1 MPHYTDDENI
11 LVSLSEG
18 DEKAFEELFF
28 IYQPRV
34 VNFLTAL
41 THDREASRDLAQ
53 DLFLNLWNDHEKLKN
68 IAHLSSYLFQMA
80 RFSAYNYLDRLS
92 VWEKY
97 ASEHVRNLHV
107 EESEEEALFVKELQE
122 MINQAIE
129 QMTPQR
135 RKVYRMSREEG
146 LSNEEIASRLGI
158 SKRTVEN
165 HLTAALS
172 VLRKIL
178 YLSIVLFLTQIR

>member
-1 MPHYTDDENI
+1 M
-11 LVSLSEG
+11 S
-18 DEKAFEELFF
+18 
-28 IYQPRV
+28 
-34 VNFLTAL
+34 
-41 THDREASRDLAQ
+41 
-53 DLFLNLWNDHEKLKN
+53 
-68 IAHLSSYLFQMA
+68 
-80 RFSAYNYLDRLS
+80 
-92 VWEKY
+92 
-97 ASEHVRNLHV
+97 
-107 EESEEEALFVKELQE
+107 
-122 MINQAIE
+122 NQAIE

>member
-1 MPHYTDDENI
+1 M
-11 LVSLSEG
+11 
-18 DEKAFEELFF
+18 
-28 IYQPRV
+28 
-34 VNFLTAL
+34 
-41 THDREASRDLAQ
+41 
-53 DLFLNLWNDHEKLKN
+53 
-68 IAHLSSYLFQMA
+68 
-80 RFSAYNYLDRLS
+80 
-92 VWEKY
+92 WEKY

-146 LSNEEIASRLGI
+146 LSNEEIASQLGI

>member
-68 IAHLSSYLFQMA
+68 IAHLSS
-80 RFSAYNYLDRLS
+80 
-92 VWEKY
+92 
-97 ASEHVRNLHV
+97 
-107 EESEEEALFVKELQE
+107 
-122 MINQAIE
+122 
-129 QMTPQR
+129 
-135 RKVYRMSREEG
+135 
-146 LSNEEIASRLGI
+146 
-158 SKRTVEN
+158 
-165 HLTAALS
+165 
-172 VLRKIL
+172 
-178 YLSIVLFLTQIR
+178 

>member
-1 MPHYTDDENI
+1 M
-11 LVSLSEG
+11 
-18 DEKAFEELFF
+18 
-28 IYQPRV
+28 
-34 VNFLTAL
+34 
-41 THDREASRDLAQ
+41 
-53 DLFLNLWNDHEKLKN
+53 
-68 IAHLSSYLFQMA
+68 
-80 RFSAYNYLDRLS
+80 
-92 VWEKY
+92 
-97 ASEHVRNLHV
+97 
-107 EESEEEALFVKELQE
+107 KELQE